1 MPQWTVREVSQ
12 GLSGALESQRK
23 MIARRRLVAL
33 RSSLVV
39 LCALCAAVCVPEGA
53 VSAGGD
59 VAATCAQGQR
69 SCYEAGYA
77 GLTPLQRE
85 GRDTWYSWTGGDTD
99 GEGNVVGDQ
108 ALWRFLA
115 VRSHGT
121 VDLLQAIDSRFR
133 GERFKRFGVMNDPDC
148 AAAKA
153 PDEYGLWLDSCTRQ
167 DRTAD
172 VGEPAGIIGLR
183 RFKNPKFDRKA
194 WDLEKYLADPAKVEP
209 PYLIGVACGFCHV
222 GFNPLH
228 PPADPEHPT
237 WHNLHPGIG
246 NQYFREQIFNT
257 AKYPS
262 QRGLKPSDFRWQ
274 VANAEPPGTS
284 DTSQVATDHIDNAS
298 TINTIVDLNFRPM
311 HTEVTADG
319 VTRHVFHVLKDGA
332 DSVGAACLDDPTE
345 KPGVN
350 DTACAA
356 LRGYVNIGV
365 CAGVWTTLQD
375 PVYGLK
381 RAQTPFD
388 VKRARHESKPCDE
401 SWTAT
406 VARLEGLE
414 AFLRTLGPLHLV
426 DAEGGGQFLAKDE
439 AVLKRGKIVFAENC
453 ARCHSSKRP
462 LEGDEGSEVQWFRE
476 AVLREDFLEGNFLSE
491 DEKHPVSEIGTNAER
506 ALASNAER
514 GQIWEEFS
522 SETYKNMPPVRITG
536 LVDPLNLLLPLP
548 PVEATG
554 GRGYYRTPSL
564 ANVWA
569 TAPFLHNNS
578 VGLYNGDPSVAGRL
592 AAYESGMEQLLW
604 PGRRP
609 GLKSI
614 RRTTEKSR
622 FEIEEGSS
630 LCVARN
636 TPVDLITNIRVAPRE
651 HFGRDKFMDN
661 VLCSITGSGATNAL
675 FLIMDNAPDFVQDR
689 GHTFGAGLADADKR
703 ALIEYMKTF

>member
-1 MPQWTVREVSQ
+1 M
-12 GLSGALESQRK
+12 
-23 MIARRRLVAL
+23 
-33 RSSLVV
+33 
-39 LCALCAAVCVPEGA
+39 
-53 VSAGGD
+53 D
-59 VAATCAQGQR
+59 TCAV
-69 SCYEAGYA
+69 EDATA
-77 GLTPLQRE
+77 P
-85 GRDTWYSWTGGDTD
+85 
-99 GEGNVVGDQ
+99 VG
-108 ALWRFLA
+108 
-115 VRSHGT
+115 V
-121 VDLLQAIDSRFR
+121 
-133 GERFKRFGVMNDPDC
+133 
-148 AAAKA
+148 
-153 PDEYGLWLDSCTRQ
+153 
-167 DRTAD
+167 
-172 VGEPAGIIGLR
+172 PAGVIGLR
-183 RFKNPKFDRKA
+183 RFRNPKFDGKT
-194 WDLEKYLADPAKVEP
+194 WDLAKYLADPAKVEP

-257 AKYPS
+257 AKYPPA
-262 QRGLKPSDFRWQ
+262 RGLKPSDFRWQ
-274 VANAEPPGTS
+274 VANAETPGTS

-319 VTRHVFHVLKDGA
+319 ISRQVFHVLKDGA

-345 KPGVN
+345 KAGVN

-381 RAQTPFD
+381 RAQTPFR
-388 VKRARHESKPCDE
+388 VKNARKESKPCDE

-406 VARLEGLE
+406 EARLEGLE
-414 AFLRTLGPLHLV
+414 AFLRTLKPLHLA
-426 DAEGGGQFLAKDE
+426 DAEGGSQYLTQDA
-439 AVLKRGKIVFAENC
+439 AVLRRGKIVFAENC

-462 LEGDEGSEVQWFRE
+462 PRDLDGSEANWYRE
-476 AVLREDFLEGNFLSE
+476 AVQREDFLDGNFLSE

-522 SETYKNMPPVRITG
+522 SETYKDAPPVRVSG
-536 LVDPLNLLLPLP
+536 LIDPLNLLLPLP
-548 PVEATG
+548 AVEATS

-578 VGLYNGDPSVAGRL
+578 VGLYNGDPSVEGRL

-604 PGRRP
+604 PDHRA

-614 RRTTEKSR
+614 QRTTVRSR
-622 FEIEEGSS
+622 FEFEEGSS
-630 LCVARN
+630 FCVARN
-636 TPVDLITNIRVAPRE
+636 TPIDLITNIRVAPRE
-651 HFGRDKFMDN
+651 HFGRDKLMDN
-661 VLCSITGSGATNAL
+661 ILCRITDSGAVNPL
-675 FLIMDNAPDFVQDR
+675 FLLMDNAPDFVQDR
-689 GHTFGAGLADADKR
+689 GHTYGAGLAEDDKR